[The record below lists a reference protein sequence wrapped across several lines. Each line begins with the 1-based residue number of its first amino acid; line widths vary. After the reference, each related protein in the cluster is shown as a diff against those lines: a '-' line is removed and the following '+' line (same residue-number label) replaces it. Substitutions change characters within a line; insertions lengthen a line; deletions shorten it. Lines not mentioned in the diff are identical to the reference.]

1 MPKELKLAE
10 TTYRKLEL
18 LGSGSYAHAYLAER
32 VITEVDNCIE
42 TQRVALKIY
51 RPEVALRYQTLTNCR
66 TGFDIRKRH
75 PQIPSDHFSF
85 PITGNFDEKRAIFA
99 TYNYIDGEP
108 ISSVLKGPKD
118 CSEETKIQ
126 LAVAYAKLALPIIY
140 ELIEHGLVHRDIK
153 GDNFLKK
160 NGDNQA
166 ALVDTDS
173 LATVDG
179 ENVDNEEIQGNMQN
193 ISPEGARFSTSPT
206 SDVFSLA
213 VEIASV
219 YLNKRIMRII
229 DIGIPGEASS
239 DLLTKRRFPKST
251 SDKTVQAKLRH
262 LVWHYG
268 DEETQLPLYGLIEF
282 LIAALQPNH
291 KDRPKRLEE
300 ALQLLN
306 STPNIT

>member
-1 MPKELKLAE
+1 MPEEIKLDE
-10 TTYRKLEL
+10 TTYSKLEL
-18 LGSGSYAHAYLAER
+18 LGSGSYAHAYLAE
-32 VITEVDNCIE
+32 VNNLINA
-42 TQRVALKIY
+42 QRVALKIY

-85 PITGNFDEKRAIFA
+85 PIAGSFDEGRAIFA
-99 TYNYIDGEP
+99 VYNYIDGEP
-108 ISSVLKGPKD
+108 ISSALKGPKN

-126 LAVAYAKLALPIIY
+126 LAITYAKLALPIIY
-140 ELIEHGLVHRDIK
+140 ELIDHGLVHRDIK

-160 NGDNQA
+160 NGDTQA

-179 ENVDNEEIQGNMQN
+179 ANVDREEIQGNMQN
-193 ISPEGARFSTSPT
+193 ISPEVARFSISPT

-219 YLNKRIMRII
+219 YLNKKIMRII
-229 DIGIPGEASS
+229 DIGIPGEQNS
-239 DLLTKRRFPKST
+239 DLLSKRRFPKST

-268 DEETQLPLYGLIEF
+268 GEETQLSLYGLIEF
-282 LIAALQPNH
+282 LIAALQPNP
-291 KDRPKRLEE
+291 KDRPKTLEE

-306 STPNIT
+306 STPNIA